1 MFPLLALFLL
11 LTVPS
16 LGQLSIP
23 MESQRGYI
31 RQRVGVTD
39 VSVDYSRPKV
49 KDRKIFGDVV
59 PYGRIWRAGA
69 NENTVFTVTTPVTV
83 NGTALPAGSYGLH
96 MIPREGMWTVIFSK
110 QNSAWG
116 SYFYDEKQD
125 AARIEVRP
133 TTGSH
138 TELLTFDVTDV
149 TSSQA
154 IIEMR
159 WSTVSVACTIAVNL
173 NNTVIP
179 DLTAQLTGLAGFTAS
194 NYVAAAQYVV
204 DNDLDVSIASAWL
217 DRALRSQPSFTAYM
231 LSADIAE
238 RKNETKQASELRDK
252 ALKIATNAEM
262 NAYGYSLLQQ
272 KRSSD
277 ALAIFM
283 MNAERHASD
292 PNVWDSLGEAYA
304 LSGNSAEAK
313 KHFQKAL
320 SMNPPPQVRQNSEKW
335 LKDLEAN
342 GSR

>member
-1 MFPLLALFLL
+1 
-11 LTVPS
+11 
-16 LGQLSIP
+16 
-23 MESQRGYI
+23 MESQRGYV
-31 RQRVGVTD
+31 RQRVGVTNI
-39 VSVDYSRPKV
+39 SIDYGRPKV
-49 KDRKIFGDVV
+49 NDRNIFGGVV
-59 PYGRIWRAGA
+59 PYGRVWRAGA

-96 MIPREGMWTVIFSK
+96 MIPREGTWTVIFSK

-125 AARIEVRP
+125 AARIEIRP
-133 TTGSH
+133 TIGRH
-138 TELLTFDVTDV
+138 TEMLTFDFTDV
-149 TSSQA
+149 TSSNA
-154 IIEMR
+154 MLEMR
-159 WSTVSVACTIAVNL
+159 WSTISITCSVGVDL
-173 NNTVIP
+173 NTTVIP
-179 DLTAQLTGLAGFTAS
+179 DLTAQLTGLPGFTAS

-204 DNDLDVSIASAWL
+204 DNGLDVSVASAWL
-217 DRALRSQPSFTAYM
+217 DRAIRSQPTFTAYM

-292 PNVWDSLGEAYA
+292 PNVWDSLGEAFA